1 LVLAADHRHQERA
14 FFDQAKITN
23 NLRRLMLALDAD
35 RHDFII
41 GGAHAEQLE
50 FAYEVED
57 LRQNSSIDSSGR
69 MARSAA

>member
-1 LVLAADHRHQERA
+1 
-14 FFDQAKITN
+14 
-23 NLRRLMLALDAD
+23 MALGAD
-35 RHDFII
+35 RHNFII

-57 LRQNSSIDSSGR
+57 LRPIDRSGR